1 MDNYFECNFSRV
13 LFFEPLI
20 TWIFEDKSNQEMTN
34 LLNFPKPKALVITS
48 NDYNSN
54 QVHQHLVLMFTRI
67 NLLIFQKTIF
77 MNRFEI

>member
-54 QVHQHLVLMFTRI
+54 QMHQHLVLVYKNKFI
-67 NLLIFQKTIF
+67 NFSKDHF
-77 MNRFEI
+77 YEPV